1 MSMAEII
8 AELPSLKPEERR
20 EVLDKICQLERA
32 AGDEW
37 LETTDLTDAD
47 KALLEIRLAQ
57 YQQDAEAGS
66 SWEEVEERIRARLN
80 P

>member
-20 EVLDKICQLERA
+20 EVLDKICQLECA
-32 AGDEW
+32 AEDEW

-47 KALLEIRLAQ
+47 KALLETRLAGC
-57 YQQDAEAGS
+57 QQDPEAGS
-66 SWEEVEERIRARLN
+66 SWEEVEGRIRARLN